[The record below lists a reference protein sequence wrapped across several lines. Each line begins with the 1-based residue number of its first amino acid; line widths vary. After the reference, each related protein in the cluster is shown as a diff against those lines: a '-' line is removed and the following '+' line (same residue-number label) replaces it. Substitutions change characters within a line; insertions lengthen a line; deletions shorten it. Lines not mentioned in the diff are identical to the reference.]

1 MQTSSVLML
10 SAGLVLCGGAAS
22 AQCSFTAQGT
32 TAPAL
37 PGRVVY
43 ENADTGRL
51 YLYDFAAHHLT
62 QLNTVGWGVTGALNP
77 VFSPDGSAI
86 LFTAVANNERDLYY
100 WVIGA
105 ATPTNITAAFPNT
118 RNEDPKFSPDGTKIV
133 WKQTFSIEQANLVFN
148 GSGTPSLT
156 GAVQLVL
163 GHQGMSDEASAP
175 VYSPTQKYIY
185 YYTGT
190 GSGAQ
195 VQQYNT
201 QTATHGPAFT
211 MQPNTEYYYPVDP
224 DYYEFFYTSWLTPT
238 NTFDKI
244 YLYSRVTQT
253 ATVFNPTDCA
263 ANNSDPAPVDE
274 DYFLYSRDD
283 NPSGNRYELY
293 LGQLSTGNAWLLPSP
308 INGSSG
314 NFLGANYTNARP

>member
-1 MQTSSVLML
+1 M
-10 SAGLVLCGGAAS
+10 
-22 AQCSFTAQGT
+22 
-32 TAPAL
+32 
-37 PGRVVY
+37 
-43 ENADTGRL
+43 
-51 YLYDFAAHHLT
+51 
-62 QLNTVGWGVTGALNP
+62 TGALNP
-77 VFSPDGSAI
+77 VFSPDGSAV

-253 ATVFNPTDCA
+253 ADRVQSHRLRREQFRSRARGRGLLPLLARRQPERQPLRALSRSALDRQCLAAAVPDQRQFRQFPRRQLHQCKTVEPQVDSRGA
-263 ANNSDPAPVDE
+263 PAPRE
-274 DYFLYSRDD
+274 F
-283 NPSGNRYELY
+283 
-293 LGQLSTGNAWLLPSP
+293 
-308 INGSSG
+308 SS
-314 NFLGANYTNARP
+314 